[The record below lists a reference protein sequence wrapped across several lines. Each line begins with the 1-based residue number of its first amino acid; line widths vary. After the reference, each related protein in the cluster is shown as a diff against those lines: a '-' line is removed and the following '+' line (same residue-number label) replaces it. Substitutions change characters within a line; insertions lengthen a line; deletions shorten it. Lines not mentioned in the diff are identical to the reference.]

1 MLTEEAVGTFL
12 HSCEASYVASDLDD
26 PRLGKMAAVR
36 ELFQGRYLIFANQ
49 KCLYLT
55 YWHLPRLLH
64 NFFGPS
70 PKLNV
75 QIIASGLTLESPI
88 QNCRAFK

>member
-1 MLTEEAVGTFL
+1 MPFSVKLEPYATLQAVVASSRLMTELHTSLECCMLTEEAVGTFL

-55 YWHLPRLLH
+55 Y
-64 NFFGPS
+64 
-70 PKLNV
+70 
-75 QIIASGLTLESPI
+75 
-88 QNCRAFK
+88 